1 MITVIVNF
9 KIAEDV
15 DENAIKQKFLETSPM
30 YRDVSGLIRKNYLID
45 IERHPAGGVYTFDN
59 LENAKMQF
67 DQERINWL
75 TNRYSS
81 PSITY
86 FETPIVVD
94 NESGNIVS

>member
-45 IERHPAGGVYTFDN
+45 IERHTAGGVYTFDN
-59 LENAKMQF
+59 LENAKMWF